1 MAGWRPPFSLRR
13 ALPALNVASATPGGL
28 LVVSELG
35 EGITGSPSQQPTVS
49 VINQAQASE
58 SAQPLTSPR
67 PPSQDGTDRTAGT
80 NGTGG
85 TSGTGGT
92 GGAGGAGANGGTVL
106 TSSGGTVVA
115 RCATAGAFLLS
126 WSPQQGFQAGSVI
139 RGPASAA
146 RVVFTTTASTVTMTV
161 SCSSGVPS
169 AATTVT
175 NAEVEDNGGRG
186 GGGNSGPGGGGGGG
200 GRGRQD
206 RIPPRVQ
213 LDDLGQQF
221 GTQPMPRAGD
231 RVDAQPVPH
240 VQSHSRSSSLGIG
253 SSGARPTP

>member
-13 ALPALNVASATPGGL
+13 ALPALNVASATLGGMRTRTVIATGAWLLGAAAATAGGL

-35 EGITGSPSQQPTVS
+35 EGITGSPSQQPTVA
-49 VINQAQASE
+49 VINQAQASQ
-58 SAQPLTSPR
+58 SAQPLTSSRPR
-67 PPSQDGTDRTAGT
+67 SQDGTDRTAGT
-80 NGTGG
+80 NRTGG
-85 TSGTGGT
+85 TRGT
-92 GGAGGAGANGGTVL
+92 GGAGGASATGGTVL

-146 RVVFTTTASTVTMTV
+146 RVVFTTTTSTVTMTV
-161 SCSSGVPS
+161 SCSSGMPS

-186 GGGNSGPGGGGGGG
+186 GGGGGNSGPGGGGGGG
-200 GRGRQD
+200 RDG
-206 RIPPRVQ
+206 
-213 LDDLGQQF
+213 
-221 GTQPMPRAGD
+221 
-231 RVDAQPVPH
+231 
-240 VQSHSRSSSLGIG
+240 
-253 SSGARPTP
+253 